1 MNDLDYDIDHNLD
14 NNAAREGTCLFI
26 RMLEDVRDWEDIVGN
41 PQMLIE
47 MLSNFRLTR
56 EEEKGDITGIFS
68 TRSLNARYFKSNI
81 SKKKMDNDIGISV
94 IKRGTILSIK
104 QAPQYV
110 FLVLSVLKKA
120 GKNIF
125 KNGENV
131 AWPYIKGGERDFKLQ
146 IAEIVYESK
155 TDVWRIR
162 QYCDIVD
169 GLNVRKTHRMVL
181 LEDVL
186 NVISYVDY

>member
-1 MNDLDYDIDHNLD
+1 M
-14 NNAAREGTCLFI
+14 
-26 RMLEDVRDWEDIVGN
+26 
-41 PQMLIE
+41 
-47 MLSNFRLTR
+47 
-56 EEEKGDITGIFS
+56 
-68 TRSLNARYFKSNI
+68 
-81 SKKKMDNDIGISV
+81 

>member
-81 SKKKMDNDIGISV
+81 SKRRWIM
-94 IKRGTILSIK
+94 
-104 QAPQYV
+104 
-110 FLVLSVLKKA
+110 
-120 GKNIF
+120 IF
-125 KNGENV
+125 
-131 AWPYIKGGERDFKLQ
+131 IFQ
-146 IAEIVYESK
+146 
-155 TDVWRIR
+155 
-162 QYCDIVD
+162 
-169 GLNVRKTHRMVL
+169 
-181 LEDVL
+181 
-186 NVISYVDY
+186 